1 MSSAAMF
8 AKQRGYQVAGSD
20 KTASPMTDRLKG
32 QGIEIFVP
40 HRAENVAGADAVI
53 YTARSEYGK
62 PGNAVC
68 KGP

>member
-40 HRAENVAGADAVI
+40 
-53 YTARSEYGK
+53 T
-62 PGNAVC
+62 
-68 KGP
+68 GPKMSRGRTR